1 MRNGSLVNRTDD
13 RRSSV
18 QINDGRTTCEGRA
31 EGRNGMAALVG
42 CGTRLRG
49 GAALIADDD
58 EFFRMALRVIL
69 TEKLGFFEVLE
80 ASSLDDAVEHL
91 AGRSDVSL
99 ALFDLAMPGMKS
111 AASLRAVRECFRD
124 LRIAVISGSQRR
136 DDILLALT
144 SGVHGY
150 VPKII
155 GAASICQALS
165 LIMDGL
171 IYVPQAVT
179 EIDENEGEIESRC
192 SGTPQVTPE
201 NLTPRQ
207 REVLGLLV
215 QGKSNKEIARTLELG
230 EGTVK
235 VHVSALFRSL
245 GASSR
250 SAAAASGAR
259 LLSR

>member
-1 MRNGSLVNRTDD
+1 MPVK
-13 RRSSV
+13 
-18 QINDGRTTCEGRA
+18 
-31 EGRNGMAALVG
+31 
-42 CGTRLRG
+42 G

-69 TEKLGFFEVLE
+69 IEKLGFAEVVE
-80 ASSLDDAVEHL
+80 APSLDDAVEQL
-91 AGRSDVSL
+91 SSRSDISL
-99 ALFDLAMPGMKS
+99 ALFDLSMPGMKS

-136 DDILLALT
+136 SDILLALT

-150 VPKII
+150 VPKSI
-155 GAASICQALS
+155 GAANIFHALT
-165 LIMDGL
+165 LITDGV
-171 IYVPQAVT
+171 IYVPPAVT
-179 EIDENEGEIESRC
+179 EISEDDEISSRC
-192 SGTPQVTPE
+192 SGNPQATPDT
-201 NLTPRQ
+201 LTPRQ
-207 REVLGLLV
+207 REVLALLV
-215 QGKSNKEIARTLELG
+215 QGKSNKEIARTLDLG

-250 SAAAASGAR
+250 SAAAASGAK